1 MTGIQ
6 LSVGELWEIA
16 GERHVFEQKMG
27 NGFLLFRSERSLAPY
42 QIPLDTGEFATPT
55 TDWLRAQFTSGVV
68 RRLSHPSNAS
78 RAQQVAAA
86 REDDFDAILARD
98 PRALVRQVVLNALDR
113 MTGYSKSDHALRR
126 AIASIWEA
134 KPRHL
139 AGKMPPSPSTVRRW
153 LRERGQTGCRMLKV
167 MASMS
172 GKVPRRKQLP
182 ASVRRRMHEEALAYW
197 ADHSKNISECHDSF
211 AAYLTQLNRYLEAR
225 GWACVPVPCRET
237 FRGYV
242 RSLECYETV
251 ATKWGIDEAK
261 KRFQAIGE
269 GLMSHRPLLLGAM
282 DHTQM
287 DVHLVMDVRGWRY
300 LGCPTLTWIID
311 VHSRCIVGWV
321 LSFEP
326 PSIYS
331 VTECI
336 KRANRP
342 KLWLAEIF
350 PDAPELVDIHGK
362 FDEIVVDNGLEF
374 VGTSFESAMTD
385 VGTSLRLAPT
395 RSPCHK
401 AVVERVFGTLNSLLN
416 QRLPGGR
423 FPVQQ
428 LRDWNLDP
436 RKDAVLTIEEL
447 GELLDHAIGVYHQ
460 DLHSFLGE
468 PPVAAWT
475 RGVRAQGGVQVIGD
489 DAQLDK
495 MVGAV
500 VERTL
505 TRSGIALFDLTY
517 HDPAITGPLLEDLAA
532 SQPMRKRREGSATA
546 TVRVKYNPANIG
558 SVHIWNAKRGIYQ
571 TLPCTEPDADG
582 VSKWQHER
590 IQEWVRAEQRETQD
604 ERRELR
610 CAFRA
615 KLRSTASLGTAKR
628 IQRAEARLLNSPKIH
643 QIASEHLR
651 LEYAEARHD
660 GMAPVIPT
668 TPLAAE
674 RTDGHSKPVRPARRG
689 RKAKPKCVA
698 RPDAKMAT
706 APHQWTATGHSDSAW
721 EAF

>member
-1 MTGIQ
+1 MSMQ
-6 LSVGELWEIA
+6 LKIGEAWEIA
-16 GERHVFEQKMG
+16 GERHFLDQVMG
-27 NGFLLFRSERSLAPY
+27 NGFLLFRSERTSAPY
-42 QIPLDTGEFATPT
+42 QIPLTSGEHVTPT
-55 TDWLRAQFTSGVV
+55 VDWLRTQFASGLV
-68 RRLSHPSNAS
+68 RRLDHRSDAS
-78 RAQQVAAA
+78 RAQKTAAG

-98 PRALVRQVVLNALDR
+98 PRALMRQVVLSALDR
-113 MTGYSKSDHALRR
+113 MPHYSRSDHALRR
-126 AIASIWEA
+126 TIASIWEA

-139 AGKMPPSPSTVRRW
+139 VGKVPPSPSTVRRW
-153 LRERGQTGCRMLKV
+153 LRERGQTGHRMLKAMV
-167 MASMS
+167 SMS
-172 GKVPRRKQLP
+172 GKVPRRKRLP
-182 ASVRRRMHEEALAYW
+182 GSVLRRMHEEAVAYW
-197 ADHSKNISECHDSF
+197 ADHSKNIQECYDNF
-211 AAYLTQLNRYLEAR
+211 ASYLAHLNRYLQSR
-225 GWACVPVPCRET
+225 DWALVPIPSKET
-237 FRGYV
+237 FREYV
-242 RSLECYETV
+242 RSLECYATV

-261 KRFQAIGE
+261 KRFKAVGE
-269 GLMSHRPLLLGAM
+269 GLAAHRPLLLGAM

-287 DVHLVMDVRGWRY
+287 DVHLVMDMRGWRY
-300 LGCPTLTWIID
+300 LGCPWLTVLID
-311 VHSRCIVGWV
+311 VHSRCIIGWV

-342 KLWLAEIF
+342 KLWMAELF
-350 PDAPELVDIHGK
+350 PDAPDLVGIYGK
-362 FDEIVVDNGLEF
+362 FDEIVVDNGRELT
-374 VGTSFESAMTD
+374 GTSLESSMTD
-385 VGTSLRLAPT
+385 VGTSLRWAPVG
-395 RSPCHK
+395 SPTYK
-401 AVVERVFGTLNSLLN
+401 ALIERFFRTLNELLN
-416 QRLPGGR
+416 KRLPGGR
-423 FPVQQ
+423 FPINQ
-428 LRDWNLDP
+428 LREWKLDP
-436 RKDAVLTIEEL
+436 RKDAVLSLDEL
-447 GELLDHAIGVYHQ
+447 EDLLDHAIGVYHQ
-460 DLHSFLGE
+460 ELHTFLGE
-468 PPVAAWT
+468 APVAAWN
-475 RGVRAQGGVQVIGD
+475 RGVSVQGGPQFIGD

-505 TRSGIALFDLTY
+505 SRSGIALFDLIY

-558 SVHIWNAKRGIYQ
+558 SVHVWNPKRGVYQ
-571 TLPCTEPDADG
+571 TLPCTEADADG
-582 VSKWQHER
+582 LSKWQHER

-660 GMAPVIPT
+660 GMAPIIPT
-668 TPLAAE
+668 VPLAAE
-674 RTDGHSKPVRPARRG
+674 RTDGHSKPVRPARKG
-689 RKAKPKCVA
+689 RKAKPKCVS
-698 RPDAKMAT
+698 RPDARMAA
-706 APHQWTATGHSDSAW
+706 APDQWTATGLGDSAW